1 MLQVGGN
8 RAYLYETQSYSQLFS
23 DIEFMIEK
31 NPETKFT
38 LITRIPSRRLL
49 EQLDINGLDTY
60 WMTEQDSN
68 NSIKPDFSSVVE
80 IFRQSK
86 DASDEQVMVI
96 DGLEFISDR
105 IGADQLLTEITIL
118 VDDLSKFNY
127 TCILCLDLLAMPAK
141 IATKLKYILETL
153 EISNEKV
160 LVTGNEDEEYI
171 EPSITPGEHMEYEL
185 GKDGNPRLVYLSKL
199 PRTGFSNN
207 ILVKRILQWRRMGL
221 DVSEIEPALKYREDK
236 AYELY
241 KSVEEKVRRAVDL
254 DRFINSNSDSINTSE
269 LATDIFRLRQLTG
282 LDDLEKKYYK
292 STD

>member
-60 WMTEQDSN
+60 WMTEQDTN

-86 DASDEQVMVI
+86 DAYDEQVMVI

-221 DVSEIEPALKYREDK
+221 DVSEIEPALKYREDR

>member
-31 NPETKFT
+31 NPETRFT

-60 WMTEQDSN
+60 WMTEQDTN

-86 DASDEQVMVI
+86 DAYDEQVMVI

-118 VDDLSKFNY
+118 VDDLPKFNY

-221 DVSEIEPALKYREDK
+221 DVSEIEPALKYREDR

-254 DRFINSNSDSINTSE
+254 DRFINSNSDSINASE

>member
-31 NPETKFT
+31 NPETRFT

-60 WMTEQDSN
+60 WMTEQDTN

-86 DASDEQVMVI
+86 DASDEQVIVI

-105 IGADQLLTEITIL
+105 IGADQLLSEITIL

-199 PRTGFSNN
+199 PRLGFSNN

-221 DVSEIEPALKYREDK
+221 DVSEIEPALNYQEDK

-254 DRFINSNSDSINTSE
+254 DRFINSNSNSINASD

-292 STD
+292 STG

>member
-8 RAYLYETQSYSQLFS
+8 RAYLYQTQTYSQLFS
-23 DIEFMIEK
+23 DLEYMIEK

-38 LITRIPSRRLL
+38 LITRVPSRRLL
-49 EQLDINGLDTY
+49 EQLDLNGLDTY
-60 WMTEQDSN
+60 WVTEQDTSD
-68 NSIKPDFSSVVE
+68 SIKPDFRSIYE
-80 IFRQSK
+80 ILNQYK
-86 DASDEQVMVI
+86 DASKEQVIVI
-96 DGLEFISDR
+96 EGLEFICDR
-105 IGADQLLTEITIL
+105 IGPDALLSEITRL
-118 VDDLSKFNY
+118 VDDLSMFNY

-141 IATKLKYILETL
+141 IATKLNYALEIL
-153 EISNEKV
+153 EISDEHV
-160 LVTGNEDEEYI
+160 LVTEYEEEHV
-171 EPSITPGEHMEYEL
+171 EPSITPGEHMEFEL

-199 PRTGFSNN
+199 PRLGFSNN

-221 DVSEIEPALKYREDK
+221 DVSEIEPALNYQEDK

-254 DRFINSNSDSINTSE
+254 DRFINSNSSSINASD

-282 LDDLEKKYYK
+282 LEELERKYYQ

>member
-8 RAYLYETQSYSQLFS
+8 RAYLYETQTYSRLFS

-31 NPETKFT
+31 NPDRRFT
-38 LITRIPSRRLL
+38 LITRIPSRRLI

-68 NSIKPDFSSVVE
+68 NSIKPDFSSIVE
-80 IFRQSK
+80 ILRESK
-86 DASDEQVMVI
+86 DASEEQVMI
-96 DGLEFISDR
+96 IEGFEFITDR
-105 IGADQLLTEITIL
+105 IGADQLLSEITIL
-118 VDDLSKFNY
+118 VDKLSKFNY
-127 TCILCLDLLAMPAK
+127 TCIFCLDLLAMPTK

-153 EISNEKV
+153 EISNEKQ
-160 LVTGNEDEEYI
+160 LLTKYEDENYI
-171 EPSITPGEHMEYEL
+171 EPSITPGENMEYEL

-199 PRTGFSNN
+199 PRLGFSNN

-221 DVSEIEPALKYREDK
+221 DVSEIEPALKYQEDK

-254 DRFINSNSDSINTSE
+254 DHFINSNSSSINASE

>member
-31 NPETKFT
+31 NPETRFT

-60 WMTEQDSN
+60 WMTEQDTN

-86 DASDEQVMVI
+86 DASNEQVMVI

-118 VDDLSKFNY
+118 LDDLSKFNY

-199 PRTGFSNN
+199 PRTGFTNN

-221 DVSEIEPALKYREDK
+221 DVSEIEPALKYREDR

>member
-86 DASDEQVMVI
+86 DAYDEQVMVI

-199 PRTGFSNN
+199 PRTGFTNN

-221 DVSEIEPALKYREDK
+221 DVSAAEPALFQTSDEIG
-236 AYELY
+236 YEIF
-241 KSVEEKVRRAVDL
+241 KSVEDKVRRAIEL
-254 DRFINSNSDSINTSE
+254 DNRLDILEERGFRSEVTKMRF
-269 LATDIFRLRQLTG
+269 RVRQLTG
-282 LDDLEKKYYK
+282 FTEVENRINELI
-292 STD
+292 

>member
-60 WMTEQDSN
+60 WMTEQDTN

>member
-8 RAYLYETQSYSQLFS
+8 RAYLYQTQTYSQLFS
-23 DIEFMIEK
+23 DLEYMIEK

-38 LITRIPSRRLL
+38 LITRVPSRRLL
-49 EQLDINGLDTY
+49 EQLDLNGLDTY
-60 WMTEQDSN
+60 WVTEQDTN
-68 NSIKPDFSSVVE
+68 DSIKPDFRSIYE
-80 IFRQSK
+80 ILNQYK
-86 DASDEQVMVI
+86 DASKEQVIVI
-96 DGLEFISDR
+96 EGLEFICDR
-105 IGADQLLTEITIL
+105 IGPDSLLSEITRL
-118 VDDLSKFNY
+118 VDDLSMFNY

-141 IATKLKYILETL
+141 IATKLNYALEIL
-153 EISNEKV
+153 EISDEHV
-160 LVTGNEDEEYI
+160 LVTEYEEEHV
-171 EPSITPGEHMEYEL
+171 EPSITPGEHMEFEL

-199 PRTGFSNN
+199 PRLGFSNN

-221 DVSEIEPALKYREDK
+221 DVSEIEPALKYQEDK

-254 DRFINSNSDSINTSE
+254 DRFINSNSSSINASD

-282 LDDLEKKYYK
+282 LEELERKYYH

>member
-8 RAYLYETQSYSQLFS
+8 RAYLYQTQTYSQLFS
-23 DIEFMIEK
+23 DLEYMIEK

-38 LITRIPSRRLL
+38 LITRVPSRRLL
-49 EQLDINGLDTY
+49 EQLDLNGLDTY
-60 WMTEQDSN
+60 WVTEQDTN
-68 NSIKPDFSSVVE
+68 DSIKPDFRSIYE
-80 IFRQSK
+80 ILNQYK
-86 DASDEQVMVI
+86 DASKEQVIVI
-96 DGLEFISDR
+96 EGLEFICDR
-105 IGADQLLTEITIL
+105 IGPDALLSEITRL
-118 VDDLSKFNY
+118 VDDLSMFNY

-141 IATKLKYILETL
+141 IATKLKYALEIL
-153 EISNEKV
+153 EISDEHV
-160 LVTGNEDEEYI
+160 LVTEYEE
-171 EPSITPGEHMEYEL
+171 EHVESTITPGEHMEFEL

-199 PRTGFSNN
+199 PRLGFSNN

-221 DVSEIEPALKYREDK
+221 DVSEIEPALKYQEDK

-254 DRFINSNSDSINTSE
+254 DRFINSNSSSINASD

-282 LDDLEKKYYK
+282 LEELERKYYQ

>member
-1 MLQVGGN
+1 MLQLGGN

-31 NPETKFT
+31 NPETRFT

-60 WMTEQDSN
+60 WMTEQDTN

-86 DASDEQVMVI
+86 DVSDEQVMVI

-105 IGADQLLTEITIL
+105 IGADQLLSQITIL
-118 VDDLSKFNY
+118 VDNLSKFNY

-153 EISNEKV
+153 EISNEKIQ
-160 LVTGNEDEEYI
+160 VTGNDVEEYI

-185 GKDGNPRLVYLSKL
+185 GKDGTPRLVYLSKL

-221 DVSEIEPALKYREDK
+221 DVSEIEPALKYQEDK

-254 DRFINSNSDSINTSE
+254 DRFINSNSDSINASE

-282 LDDLEKKYYK
+282 LEDLEKKYYK

>member
-8 RAYLYETQSYSQLFS
+8 RAYLYQTQTYSQLFS
-23 DIEFMIEK
+23 DLEYMIEK
-31 NPETKFT
+31 NPETRFT

-49 EQLDINGLDTY
+49 EQLDLNVLDTY
-60 WMTEQDSN
+60 WVTEQDTN
-68 NSIKPDFSSVVE
+68 DSIKPDFTS
-80 IFRQSK
+80 IYKILNQNK
-86 DASDEQVMVI
+86 DASKEQVMVI
-96 DGLEFISDR
+96 EGLEFIADR
-105 IGADQLLTEITIL
+105 IGPDALLSEITRL
-118 VDDLSKFNY
+118 VDDLSMFNY

-141 IATKLKYILETL
+141 IATKLKYTL
-153 EISNEKV
+153 ESLEFSDEHI
-160 LVTGNEDEEYI
+160 LVTEYEEEHI

-199 PRTGFSNN
+199 PRLGFSNN

-221 DVSEIEPALKYREDK
+221 DVSEIEPALKYQEDK

-241 KSVEEKVRRAVDL
+241 KLVEEKVRRAVDL
-254 DRFINSNSDSINTSE
+254 DRFINSNSSSISASD

-282 LDDLEKKYYK
+282 LEELERKYYK

>member
-8 RAYLYETQSYSQLFS
+8 RAYLYQTQTYSQLFS
-23 DIEFMIEK
+23 DLEYMIEK

-38 LITRIPSRRLL
+38 LITRVPSRRLL
-49 EQLDINGLDTY
+49 EQLDLNGLDTY
-60 WMTEQDSN
+60 WVTEQDTN
-68 NSIKPDFSSVVE
+68 DSIKPDFRSIYE
-80 IFRQSK
+80 ILNQYK
-86 DASDEQVMVI
+86 DASKEQVIVI
-96 DGLEFISDR
+96 EGLEFICDR
-105 IGADQLLTEITIL
+105 IGPDSLLSEITRL
-118 VDDLSKFNY
+118 VDDLSMFNY

-141 IATKLKYILETL
+141 IATKLNYALEIL
-153 EISNEKV
+153 EISNEHV
-160 LVTGNEDEEYI
+160 LVTEYEEEHV
-171 EPSITPGEHMEYEL
+171 EPSITPGEHMEFEL

-199 PRTGFSNN
+199 PRLGFSNN

-221 DVSEIEPALKYREDK
+221 DVSEIEPALNYQEDK

-254 DRFINSNSDSINTSE
+254 DRFINSNSSSINASD

-282 LDDLEKKYYK
+282 LEELERKYYH

>member
-8 RAYLYETQSYSQLFS
+8 RAYLYQTQTYSQLFS
-23 DIEFMIEK
+23 DLEYMIEK

-38 LITRIPSRRLL
+38 LITRVPSRRLL
-49 EQLDINGLDTY
+49 EQLDLNGLDTY
-60 WMTEQDSN
+60 WVTEQDTN
-68 NSIKPDFSSVVE
+68 DSIKPDFRSIYE
-80 IFRQSK
+80 ILNQYK
-86 DASDEQVMVI
+86 DASKEQVIVI
-96 DGLEFISDR
+96 EGLEFICDR
-105 IGADQLLTEITIL
+105 IGPDSLLSEITRL
-118 VDDLSKFNY
+118 VDDLSMFNY

-141 IATKLKYILETL
+141 IATKLNYALEIL
-153 EISNEKV
+153 EISDEHV
-160 LVTGNEDEEYI
+160 LVTEYEEEHV
-171 EPSITPGEHMEYEL
+171 EPSITPGEHMEFEL

-199 PRTGFSNN
+199 PRLGFSNN

-221 DVSEIEPALKYREDK
+221 DVSEIEPALKYQEDK

-254 DRFINSNSDSINTSE
+254 DRFINSNSSSINASD

-282 LDDLEKKYYK
+282 LEELERKYYQ

>member
-86 DASDEQVMVI
+86 DAYDEQVMVI

-153 EISNEKV
+153 EISNEKA

>member
-8 RAYLYETQSYSQLFS
+8 RAYLYQTQTYSQLFS
-23 DIEFMIEK
+23 DLEYMIEK

-38 LITRIPSRRLL
+38 LITRVPSRRLL
-49 EQLDINGLDTY
+49 EQLDLNGLDTY
-60 WMTEQDSN
+60 WVTEQDTN
-68 NSIKPDFSSVVE
+68 DSIKPDFRSIYE
-80 IFRQSK
+80 ILNQYK
-86 DASDEQVMVI
+86 DASKEQVIVI
-96 DGLEFISDR
+96 EGLEFICDR
-105 IGADQLLTEITIL
+105 IGPDSLLSEITRL
-118 VDDLSKFNY
+118 VDDLSMFNY

-141 IATKLKYILETL
+141 IATKLNYALEIL
-153 EISNEKV
+153 EISDEHV
-160 LVTGNEDEEYI
+160 LVTEYEEEHV
-171 EPSITPGEHMEYEL
+171 EPSITPGEHMEFEL

-199 PRTGFSNN
+199 PRLGFSNN

-221 DVSEIEPALKYREDK
+221 DVSEIEPALNYQEDK

-254 DRFINSNSDSINTSE
+254 DRFINSNSSSINASD

-282 LDDLEKKYYK
+282 LEELERKYYH

>member
-1 MLQVGGN
+1 
-8 RAYLYETQSYSQLFS
+8 
-23 DIEFMIEK
+23 
-31 NPETKFT
+31 
-38 LITRIPSRRLL
+38 
-49 EQLDINGLDTY
+49 
-60 WMTEQDSN
+60 
-68 NSIKPDFSSVVE
+68 
-80 IFRQSK
+80 
-86 DASDEQVMVI
+86 
-96 DGLEFISDR
+96 
-105 IGADQLLTEITIL
+105 
-118 VDDLSKFNY
+118 
-127 TCILCLDLLAMPAK
+127 MPAK

-221 DVSEIEPALKYREDK
+221 DVSEIEPALKYQEHK
-236 AYELY
+236 AYDLY

>member
-86 DASDEQVMVI
+86 DAYDEQVMVI